1 MKIDKT
7 IFLALMPALL
17 LLQGCLGKKHGEPA
31 TGPESSPLVI
41 YAGIANNAS
50 VLSKASTG
58 TEDQKSYTNFETKDE
73 MGFYSSGGNWLVGEG
88 KGAFNNLQLQ
98 YDAELKQFND
108 RTNGVEFSPTQMDGS
123 KIYMYYPYCAEMDDP
138 GIVLRTSDD
147 EVNPSPNVAPTR
159 CIDFLSSYKIE
170 ISGVLD
176 EKSMALFG
184 EFDHAFAELII
195 MRGEGFNDP
204 PEGQERITAV
214 LDEGYTHL
222 RVNIET
228 ESSWTVNPTLY
239 YNRNQQALSE
249 EDAKRWDAWRGKNY
263 SMTVDDKVG
272 QPAWYIIVPTI
283 GSEVGKKRPGR
294 RSIVQ
299 YIEICD
305 NDGNWHQITS
315 LRLSGGMTKYADAG
329 WRYPMQISM
338 KEMEPTVNPFP
349 IKPWEPDVSLTD
361 QRTRGINGIIEF
373 AQWVEDYSNYLD
385 SSDPEAHTTTLLKYG
400 DLYID
405 DSGKKS
411 WHFYLL
417 ADLDLTEIP
426 PTMLEKNPS
435 CILPALQDV
444 LDGQS
449 TDRVDGKYRNHTISG
464 LDRTFVGKLSS
475 ADGKL
480 CHIDFIKP
488 NIKIN
493 SPSPT
498 GILVNTIEGASVDN
512 CNVYDGDLFNPD
524 GPAGFVAGLMD
535 GGTILNCT
543 LSGLLISNSAGS
555 GNWSK
560 IVGTAPSGAS
570 HLEGND
576 ASDVV
581 TTPDPEP

>member
-1 MKIDKT
+1 MKIEKT

-17 LLQGCLGKKHGEPA
+17 LLQGCLGKKHGEPV

-58 TEDQKSYTNFETKDE
+58 TEDRKSYTNFETKDE

-195 MRGEGFNDP
+195 MRGEGFDDP
-204 PEGQERITAV
+204 PEGKERITAV

-222 RVNIET
+222 RVDIET
-228 ESSWTVNPTLY
+228 ESSWTVQPVLY
-239 YNRNQQALSE
+239 YYDGNTLHLKE
-249 EDAKRWDAWRGKNY
+249 EDAKRWDAWQGENY
-263 SMTVDDKVG
+263 SMTDDDEG
-272 QPAWYIIVPTI
+272 ESAWYIIVPTI
-283 GSEVGKKRPGR
+283 GSEEGKKRPGR

-329 WRYPMQISM
+329 WRYPMKISM
-338 KEMEPTVNPFP
+338 KEMVPTVNPFP

-361 QRTRGINGIIEF
+361 QRTRGIHNRDEF
-373 AQWVEDYSNYLD
+373 AGWVNAYD
-385 SSDPEAHTTTLLKYG
+385 SYIKSPTDEAWTSELLKYG

-405 DSGKKS
+405 NAGNKS

-417 ADLDLTEIP
+417 EDIDLSRLETDGQVIIP
-426 PTMLEKNPS
+426 TLQDILDGESTDMVNGKYLHHTIHGLEK
-435 CILPALQDV
+435 
-444 LDGQS
+444 
-449 TDRVDGKYRNHTISG
+449 
-464 LDRTFVGKLSS
+464 TFVGTLTANGKLS
-475 ADGKL
+475 
-480 CHIDFIKP
+480 HIDFIEP
-488 NIKIN
+488 EITIPSD
-493 SPSPT
+493 SPI
-498 GILVNTIEGASVDN
+498 GILVNRIEGASVDDCRVEN
-512 CNVYDGDLFNPD
+512 GNLIHPG
-524 GPAGFVAGLMD
+524 GPAGFVAGSMD
-535 GGTILNCT
+535 GGSILNCT
-543 LSGLLISNSAGS
+543 LSGLLISNSAGA
-555 GNWSK
+555 GDWSK
-560 IVGTAPSGAS
+560 IVGTAPTGAYR
-570 HLEGND
+570 LDGND